1 MSVRLLAAAVV
12 LMAATTLPA
21 LADCSDPNALGVSRT
36 LAVDTTGTNG
46 GLRVGSIQYHGN
58 LGLAPDEVVLTFD
71 DGPLPG
77 RTDKVLDALDAACVK
92 ATFFIVGRMAHA
104 YPTLLEREDAD
115 GMTIGTHS
123 WSHPLSLAAL
133 PYDQGAA
140 QIDKGIAAITAIL
153 GHAPAPFF
161 RFPGFGDD
169 KALRAKLAAANIG
182 MFSADVVGNDW
193 TGISANQIRLDVL
206 KGLRIHH
213 GGIVMLHDIKKA
225 TAKMLP
231 ELLADMKAAGYR
243 IVALVPA
250 GVPTT

>member
-1 MSVRLLAAAVV
+1 MCGVAIAMMVGSA
-12 LMAATTLPA
+12 LPA
-21 LADCSDPNALGVSRT
+21 FADCSDPDALGVSRT
-36 LAVDTTGTNG
+36 LAVDTTGG
-46 GLRVGSIQYHGN
+46 PRFGSIQYHGD

-71 DGPLPG
+71 DGPFTG

-92 ATFFIVGRMAHA
+92 ATFFIVGRMARA
-104 YPTLLEREDAD
+104 YPDLLLREDAD
-115 GMTIGTHS
+115 GMTIGSHS
-123 WSHPLSLAAL
+123 WSHPVSLAAL

-140 QIDKGIAAITAIL
+140 EIDKGVAEITTLL
-153 GHAPAPFF
+153 GHPPAPFF

-169 KALRAKLAAANIG
+169 KALRAKLADANIA

-206 KGLRIHH
+206 RGLRIHH

-225 TAKMLP
+225 TARMLP
-231 ELLADMKAAGYR
+231 ELLADMKAAGYK

-250 GVPTT
+250 TTPTS

>member
-1 MSVRLLAAAVV
+1 MLIRLFAAAALV
-12 LMAATTLPA
+12 AALSPLSA
-21 LADCSDPNALGVSRT
+21 LADCTDPNALGISRT
-36 LAVDTTGTNG
+36 LAVDTTGGFT
-46 GLRVGSIQYHGN
+46 VGAIQYHGN

-104 YPTLLEREDAD
+104 YPEMLRREDAE
-115 GMTIGTHS
+115 GETIGTHS

-133 PYDQGAA
+133 PYADGAA
-140 QIDKGIAAITAIL
+140 EIDKGIAAVTAVL

-169 KALRAKLAAANIG
+169 RALRKKLADANIG

-193 TGISANQIRLDVL
+193 TGISANQIRLTVL
-206 KGLRIHH
+206 RGLREHH
-213 GGIVMLHDIKKA
+213 GGILMLHDIKKA

-231 ELLADMKAAGYR
+231 QLLADMKAAGYH

-250 GVPTT
+250 NAPTT